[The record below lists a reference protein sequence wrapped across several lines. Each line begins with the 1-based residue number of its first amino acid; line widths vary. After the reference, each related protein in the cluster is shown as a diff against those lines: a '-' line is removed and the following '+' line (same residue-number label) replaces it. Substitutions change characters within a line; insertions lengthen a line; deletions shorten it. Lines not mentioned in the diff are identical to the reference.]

1 MNHQRSAPVTAT
13 VVARATPEG
22 EGGLAVVRISGPEAM
37 SIARRVFLGPGFG
50 PAAPLPPTPRR
61 AVYGILHAPVDLQD
75 IEEQALDIIDEALAL
90 PMPGPHSYT
99 GEDTVE
105 FFCHGGRQVAAAVV
119 RACQAAGA
127 VAAPPGE
134 FTRRAFL
141 NGRLTLDQ
149 AEAVADL
156 ITAGSE
162 QAARAAVAQLR
173 GGLDAELGAVEWPLL
188 DLLVRLEGA
197 LEFSDDDGVSVP
209 VAEVRLTLAEAI
221 AGIDRL
227 LALAPAGRLLREG
240 IHIALAGAPN
250 AGKSSL
256 FNRLV
261 GDDRALVDA
270 EPGTTRDVVAASV
283 RRGGRLYVLHDTAGL
298 RDEAGR
304 VESMG
309 IARARE
315 TAAGAD
321 LVLLLAEAGQ
331 AWPSLAL
338 PAVGAPPV
346 LRVATKGDL
355 DGAAAGSRCAGAS
368 RGGDGA
374 AGGATAPHSTCAGAS
389 ASAPMASA
397 PMASAPIITSA
408 VTGAGLD
415 TLWAAIEHQVET
427 WNLDEAVSLGVV
439 LNERH
444 RQRLLEGRDELSQLV
459 ALYDDGADPG
469 EEVAGTLLAATLAR
483 LGEIS
488 GRVFSEQL
496 LDGVFRR
503 FCVGK

>member
-1 MNHQRSAPVTAT
+1 MNDQGETNFDT

-22 EGGLAVVRISGPEAM
+22 EGGLAVVRLSGPAAM
-37 SIARRVFLGPGFG
+37 AIAARVFRGPGFG
-50 PAAPLPPTPRR
+50 GGPGTAPVARR
-61 AVYGILHAPVDLQD
+61 AVYGIFHEPETGQD
-75 IEEQALDIIDEALAL
+75 VENKRIEVIDEILAL
-90 PMPGPHSYT
+90 PLPGPHSYT

-105 FFCHGGRQVAAAVV
+105 FFCHGGRQVAALVV

-156 ITAGSE
+156 IQAGSE

-173 GGLDAELGAVEWPLL
+173 GGLDAELGAIEWPLM

-197 LEFSDDDGVSVP
+197 LEFSDDEETAAVP
-209 VAEVRLTLAEAI
+209 AAEVRLRFAEARD
-221 AGIDRL
+221 GIDAL

-240 IHIALAGAPN
+240 IHVVLAGAPN

-261 GDDRALVDA
+261 GSDRALVDA
-270 EPGTTRDVVAASV
+270 EPGTTRDIVTATV

-298 RDEAGR
+298 REEAGR
-304 VESMG
+304 VETMG
-309 IARARE
+309 MARARQ
-315 TAAGAD
+315 TAAQAD
-321 LVLLLAEAGQ
+321 LVLLLADSEGPAPLS
-331 AWPSLAL
+331 WPELAADG
-338 PAVGAPPV
+338 PAAAPPPV
-346 LRVATKGDL
+346 LGVLTKVDVPSGAVAPAPAGIQ
-355 DGAAAGSRCAGAS
+355 AAAI
-368 RGGDGA
+368 
-374 AGGATAPHSTCAGAS
+374 ATSS
-389 ASAPMASA
+389 L
-397 PMASAPIITSA
+397 
-408 VTGAGLD
+408 TGVGVEE
-415 TLWAAIEHQVET
+415 LWAAIEQQVAT
-427 WNLDEAVSLGVV
+427 WRLDEAISLGVV

-444 RQRLLEGRDELSQLV
+444 RQRLLECRDELTHLLE
-459 ALYDDGADPG
+459 LYEGAAPG
-469 EEVAGTLLAATLAR
+469 DEVAGTLLASLLAR

-488 GRVFSEQL
+488 GRVFTEQM

>member
-1 MNHQRSAPVTAT
+1 MGELNRSPAAT

-22 EGGLAVVRISGPEAM
+22 EGGLAVIRISGPDAM
-37 SIARRVFLGPGFG
+37 AIARRVFRGPGFG
-50 PAAPLPPTPRR
+50 GDEDPGGAGPVARR
-61 AVYGILHAPVDLQD
+61 AVYGILHEPLMSEVDEDQRL
-75 IEEQALDIIDEALAL
+75 EVIDEILAL
-90 PMPGPHSYT
+90 PLPGPRSYT

-105 FFCHGGRQVAAAVV
+105 LFCHGGREVAARAVA
-119 RACQAAGA
+119 ACRAAGA
-127 VAAPPGE
+127 EPAPPGE

-156 ITAGSE
+156 IQAGSE
-162 QAARAAVAQLR
+162 QAARAAIAQLR

-188 DLLVRLEGA
+188 DLLVRLEGS
-197 LEFSDDDGVSVP
+197 LEFVDDDDDVAAVP
-209 VAEVRLTLAEAI
+209 PKEIRLTLEEARD
-221 AGIDRL
+221 GIDDL

-240 IHIALAGAPN
+240 VHVVLAGPPN

-256 FNRLV
+256 FNRML
-261 GDDRALVDA
+261 GSDRALVDD
-270 EPGTTRDVVAASV
+270 EPGTTRDVVTASV

-298 RDEAGR
+298 REDAGR
-304 VESMG
+304 VEAMG
-309 IARARE
+309 ISRARE

-321 LVLLLAEAGQ
+321 LVLMLADAAAKPDWPAPVPGTGPAPAP
-331 AWPSLAL
+331 AWLRVL
-338 PAVGAPPV
+338 TKVDLAPPV
-346 LRVATKGDL
+346 D
-355 DGAAAGSRCAGAS
+355 AGA
-368 RGGDGA
+368 DA
-374 AGGATAPHSTCAGAS
+374 IATSS
-389 ASAPMASA
+389 
-397 PMASAPIITSA
+397 

-415 TLWAAIEHQVET
+415 ALWGAIENQVAQ
-427 WNLDEAVSLGVV
+427 WRLDDAVNLGVV

-444 RQRLLEGRDELSQLV
+444 RHRLAECRDELTQLL
-459 ALYDDGADPG
+459 ALHAHDPAPGA
-469 EEVAGTLLAATLAR
+469 EVTGTLLASLLAR

>member
-1 MNHQRSAPVTAT
+1 MGQMNRPAAAT

-22 EGGLAVVRISGPEAM
+22 EGGLAVIRISGPDAM
-37 SIARRVFLGPGFG
+37 AIAKRVFRGPGFG
-50 PAAPLPPTPRR
+50 GDEGVEPAARR
-61 AVYGILHAPVDLQD
+61 AVYGILHEPVVMEAD
-75 IEEQALDIIDEALAL
+75 EAERLDVIDEILAL
-90 PMPGPHSYT
+90 PLPGPRSYT

-105 FFCHGGRQVAAAVV
+105 FFCHGGREVAARAVA
-119 RACQAAGA
+119 ACRAAGA
-127 VAAPPGE
+127 EPAAPGE

-156 ITAGSE
+156 IQAGSE
-162 QAARAAVAQLR
+162 QAARAAIAQLR

-188 DLLVRLEGA
+188 DLLVRLEGS
-197 LEFSDDDGVSVP
+197 LEFVDDDDDVAAVP
-209 VAEVRLTLAEAI
+209 PDEIRLTLEEARD
-221 AGIDRL
+221 GIDDL
-227 LALAPAGRLLREG
+227 LALAPAGRLLRDG
-240 IHIALAGAPN
+240 VHVVLAGPPN

-261 GDDRALVDA
+261 GRDRALVDD
-270 EPGTTRDVVAASV
+270 EPGTTRDVVTASV
-283 RRGGRLYVLHDTAGL
+283 RRGGRRYVLHDTAGL

-321 LVLLLAEAGQ
+321 LVLMLADAATP
-331 AWPSLAL
+331 AWPAMEN
-338 PAVGAPPV
+338 APV
-346 LRVATKGDL
+346 TLRVLTKADL
-355 DGAAAGSRCAGAS
+355 VPAGA
-368 RGGDGA
+368 GA
-374 AGGATAPHSTCAGAS
+374 RTDAIATSS
-389 ASAPMASA
+389 L
-397 PMASAPIITSA
+397 
-408 VTGAGLD
+408 TGAGLD
-415 TLWAAIEHQVET
+415 ALWEAIEQQVAR
-427 WNLDEAVSLGVV
+427 WRLDDAVSLGVV

-444 RQRLLEGRDELSQLV
+444 RHRLAECRDELTQLL
-459 ALYDDGADPG
+459 ALHARDPAPGA
-469 EEVAGTLLAATLAR
+469 EVTGTLLAALLAR

>member
-1 MNHQRSAPVTAT
+1 MNLQRSTPVSDT

-22 EGGLAVVRISGPEAM
+22 EGGLAVVRLSGPEAM

-50 PAAPLPPTPRR
+50 PAAPAPPTPRR
-61 AVYGILHAPVDLQD
+61 AVYGILHAPVDLQSV
-75 IEEQALDIIDEALAL
+75 EEQALDIIDEALAL

-119 RACQAAGA
+119 RACQEAGA

-162 QAARAAVAQLR
+162 QSARAAVAQLR

-188 DLLVRLEGA
+188 DLLVRLEGS

-209 VAEVRLTLAEAI
+209 GDEVQLTLAEAVE
-221 AGIDRL
+221 GIDRL

-283 RRGGRLYVLHDTAGL
+283 RRSGRLFVLHDTAGL
-298 RDEAGR
+298 RDDAGR
-304 VESMG
+304 VETMG

-321 LVLLLAEAGQ
+321 LVLLLAEAGG
-331 AWPSLAL
+331 AWPELAL
-338 PAVGAPPV
+338 PGAGSPPV
-346 LRVATKGDL
+346 LRVVTKGDL
-355 DGAAAGSRCAGAS
+355 EGAASGSRCAGAS
-368 RGGDGA
+368 RGGTSH
-374 AGGATAPHSTCAGAS
+374 GGTSHGGT
-389 ASAPMASA
+389 SAP
-397 PMASAPIITSA
+397 APIITSA
-408 VTGAGLD
+408 VTGVGLD
-415 TLWAAIEHQVET
+415 TLWAAIEHQVEA

-444 RQRLLEGRDELSQLV
+444 RQRLLEARDELAQLL
-459 ALYDDGADPG
+459 ALYAGGADPG
-469 EEVAGTLLAATLAR
+469 DDVAGTLLAATLAR

>member
-1 MNHQRSAPVTAT
+1 MDEAPGSGIDT

-22 EGGLAVVRISGPEAM
+22 EGGLAVVRLSGPGALE
-37 SIARRVFLGPGFG
+37 IASRVFRGPGFG
-50 PAAPLPPTPRR
+50 VGPRPAPAPRR
-61 AVYGILHAPVDLQD
+61 AVYGILHEPSLLQAD
-75 IEEQALDIIDEALAL
+75 EGKPLAVIDEVLAL
-90 PMPGPHSYT
+90 PLPGPHSYT

-105 FFCHGGRQVAAAVV
+105 FFCHGGRQVAALVV

-156 ITAGSE
+156 IQAGSE
-162 QAARAAVAQLR
+162 QAARAAITQLR

-188 DLLVRLEGA
+188 DLLVRLEGS
-197 LEFSDDDGVSVP
+197 LEFSDDDDTAAVP
-209 VAEVRLTLAEAI
+209 LAEIRLTLEEARD
-221 AGIDRL
+221 GISAL
-227 LALAPAGRLLREG
+227 LDLAPAGRLLREG
-240 IHIALAGAPN
+240 IHVALAGAPN

-261 GDDRALVDA
+261 GSDRALVDA
-270 EPGTTRDVVAASV
+270 EPGTTRDIVSAQV

-298 RDEAGR
+298 RDTAHLRDASGR
-304 VESMG
+304 VETMG

-315 TAAGAD
+315 AASQAD
-321 LVLLLAEAGQ
+321 LVLLLAEAGVDG
-331 AWPSLAL
+331 APSWPELAAND
-338 PAVGAPPV
+338 PAVAPPST
-346 LRVATKGDL
+346 LRVLTKVDLVGGGLEHVGLEHVGLEHVGLAPAQVGGQGENPVATSSL
-355 DGAAAGSRCAGAS
+355 
-368 RGGDGA
+368 
-374 AGGATAPHSTCAGAS
+374 
-389 ASAPMASA
+389 
-397 PMASAPIITSA
+397 
-408 VTGAGLD
+408 TGAGVED
-415 TLWAAIEHQVET
+415 LWAAIEDQVAA
-427 WNLDEAVSLGVV
+427 WRLDEAVSLGVV

-444 RQRLLEGRDELSQLV
+444 RQRLLECRDELNHLLG
-459 ALYDDGADPG
+459 LYEGAAPG
-469 EEVAGTLLAATLAR
+469 DEVAGTLLASLLAR

-488 GRVFSEQL
+488 GRVFTEQM

>member
-1 MNHQRSAPVTAT
+1 MFDRQPDQPHET

-22 EGGLAVVRISGPEAM
+22 EGGLAVIRLSGPRALE
-37 SIARRVFLGPGFG
+37 IAARVFRGPGFG
-50 PAAPLPPTPRR
+50 GPEGGRPAPRR
-61 AVYGILHAPVDLQD
+61 AVYGILHEPVEVEPD
-75 IEEQALDIIDEALAL
+75 EEQALAVIDDALAL
-90 PMPGPHSYT
+90 PLPGPHSYT

-105 FFCHGGRQVAAAVV
+105 FFCHGGRQVAALAV

-141 NGRLTLDQ
+141 SGRLTLDQ

-156 ITAGSE
+156 IQAGSE
-162 QAARAAVAQLR
+162 HAARAAVAQLR
-173 GGLDAELGAVEWPLL
+173 GGLDAELGAIEWPLL

-197 LEFSDDDGVSVP
+197 LEFSDDDEPARVP
-209 VAEVRLTLAEAI
+209 PAEARLTFEEALA
-221 AGIDRL
+221 GLDQL

-240 IHIALAGAPN
+240 VHVALVGAPN

-261 GDDRALVDA
+261 GADRALVDA
-270 EPGTTRDVVAASV
+270 EPGTTRDIVTATV

-298 RDEAGR
+298 RDDAGR
-304 VESMG
+304 VETMG

-315 TAAGAD
+315 AAAGAD
-321 LVLLLAEAGQ
+321 LVLELAEA
-331 AWPSLAL
+331 
-338 PAVGAPPV
+338 
-346 LRVATKGDL
+346 VA
-355 DGAAAGSRCAGAS
+355 GAAAAATRAAIPATASTAGSSAGTGPATLRVLTKCDLRPGGVAAAAATPATGAGAH
-368 RGGDGA
+368 RDA
-374 AGGATAPHSTCAGAS
+374 VA
-389 ASAPMASA
+389 
-397 PMASAPIITSA
+397 TSA

-415 TLWAAIEHQVET
+415 ALWDAIERQVEA
-427 WNLDEAVSLGVV
+427 WRLDEAVSLGVV

-444 RQRLLEGRDELSQLV
+444 RQRLLECRDELAQLL
-459 ALYDDGADPG
+459 ALYDGPAAPG
-469 EEVAGTLLAATLAR
+469 DEVAGTLLASLLAR

-488 GRVFSEQL
+488 GRVFTEQV
-496 LDGVFRR
+496 LDAIFKR